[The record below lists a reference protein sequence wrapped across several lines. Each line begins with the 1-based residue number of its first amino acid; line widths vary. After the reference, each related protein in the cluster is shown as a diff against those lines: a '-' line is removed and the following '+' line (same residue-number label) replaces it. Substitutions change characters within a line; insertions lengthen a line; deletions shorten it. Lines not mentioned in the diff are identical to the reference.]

1 MAERVNITSTDEWL
15 AERLHWINASEVPIV
30 CGESFYGSAA
40 ELYAEKKGM
49 RPPLIDNAIFRRG
62 RWGEAAVFQALSE
75 ERPEWNIQR
84 ARVHV
89 RDIERRIACTPDG
102 FALAPDR
109 DGVGIVQAKVIS
121 QSVFRLKWL
130 NASDDDESSNDD
142 ATPPAAYRLQ
152 TLTEMMLNDCA
163 WGVLAVLIN
172 GEFNW
177 TLRLF
182 DVQRND
188 VIEDRIYDRCA
199 AFWRDHLDPGI
210 MPPFE
215 PQRDAALLR
224 VLYPKDD
231 GTEIDLTTD
240 NRALM
245 LVDEWTE
252 VGAARKRLKKSE
264 DALKTELQGK
274 IGEHTYARL
283 ADGRRLSWKHQHRK
297 AHAVAASDFRVLR
310 IHENKAED

>member
-1 MAERVNITSTDEWL
+1 MRERVPITSTDEWL
-15 AERLHWINASEVPIV
+15 SERLHWINASEVPIV

-40 ELYAEKKGM
+40 ELYAEKKGL

-62 RWGEAAVFQALSE
+62 RWGEAAVFQALAE
-75 ERPEWNIQR
+75 ERPEWGIQR

-89 RDIERRIACTPDG
+89 RDTERRIACTPDG
-102 FALAPDR
+102 FALALDR

-121 QSVFRLKWL
+121 RSVFRLKWL
-130 NASDDDESSNDD
+130 NASDDESIYGD
-142 ATPPAAYRLQ
+142 ATAPAAYRLQ

-172 GEFNW
+172 GEFDW

-182 DVQRND
+182 EVERND
-188 VIEDRIYDRCA
+188 VIEDRILDRCA

-210 MPPFE
+210 MPEFE

-240 NRALM
+240 NRALA

-252 VGAARKRLKKSE
+252 VSEARKRLEKSE
-264 DALKTELQGK
+264 KAVKTELQGK
-274 IGEHTYARL
+274 IREHTYARL
-283 ADGRRLSWKHQHRK
+283 ADGRRLSFKHQHRK
-297 AHAVAASDFRVLR
+297 AHPVPASDFRVLR
-310 IHENKAED
+310 LLSDNAKD